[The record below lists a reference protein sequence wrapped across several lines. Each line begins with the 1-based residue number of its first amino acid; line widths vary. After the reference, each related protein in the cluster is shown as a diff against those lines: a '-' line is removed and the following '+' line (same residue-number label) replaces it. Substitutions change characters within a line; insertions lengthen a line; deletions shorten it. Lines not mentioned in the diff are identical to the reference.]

1 MSSHVPPGPRFRALD
16 VVIGQLIPKRAL
28 SPMLFL
34 SYFPPFGDISY
45 WEFAGRKLFFLNHP
59 DLIREV
65 LIEKAANYRKND
77 LAQQSLRP
85 FLGDGLLLSEGEH
98 HRQQRKL
105 MQPAFHSRRIE
116 SYAQFMVEHA
126 AKVIG
131 SWQAGQER
139 DVAAE
144 MMRLTLTIVGQT
156 LLGVD
161 VSADAPRVGQLVTS
175 MLHHANETTRR
186 LVQLPAWVPTAR
198 QRQAQKTVRDLHAL
212 VQKIIDERRRSGK
225 DHGDLLSMLLLT
237 RDESGAGMSDTQV
250 RDEVLTMILA
260 GHETTAN
267 TLAWALS
274 LLAKNP
280 ATAAALHTEVA
291 TVLRG
296 RPPTLADLPQL
307 PLIDYVIKESLRIYP
322 PAPVFTRQPVAAT
335 ELGGYAIAADA
346 ILVTSPYFLHRDPRF
361 FAEPLRFWP
370 ERWAAGLERALPRCA
385 YFPFGAGPRVCIG
398 QQFALMESRLL
409 LALLVARFRFS
420 LAPGQVV
427 EEEAAV
433 TLRPKTGLRMRLHPA
448 AAAPAA
454 SPPAA

>member
-1 MSSHVPPGPRFRALD
+1 MSNRVPPGPVFPALN
-16 VVIGQLIPKRAL
+16 VVIGQIIKSRSL
-28 SPMLFL
+28 SPMQFL
-34 SYFPPFGDISY
+34 SYFPPFGDLSY
-45 WEFAGRKLFFLNHP
+45 WGFGGRQMYFLNHP
-59 DLIREV
+59 DLIHQV
-65 LIEKAANYRKND
+65 LVEKAADYRKNE
-77 LAQQSLRP
+77 LTQRGLRP
-85 FLGDGLLLSEGEH
+85 FLGAGLLLSEGEL

-126 AKVIG
+126 TSVLR
-131 SWQAGQER
+131 SWRVGEER
-139 DVAAE
+139 DLAAE

-161 VSADAPRVGQLVTS
+161 VSADAQRIGHLVTT
-175 MLHHANETTRR
+175 MLHHANETTRK
-186 LVQLPAWVPTAR
+186 LVQLPAWVPTPR
-198 QRQAQKTVRDLHAL
+198 QRQAQKTVRELHAL

-237 RDESGAGMSDTQV
+237 RDESGAGMSDAQV
-250 RDEVLTMILA
+250 RDEVLTMVLA

-280 ATAAALHTEVA
+280 ATAEALQAEVA

-307 PLIDYVIKESLRIYP
+307 PLTDYVIKESLRIYP

-346 ILVTSPYFLHRDPRF
+346 ILVTSPYFMHRDPRF

-370 ERWAAGLERALPRCA
+370 ERWATGLERSLPRCT

-398 QQFALMESRLL
+398 QQFALLEARLL
-409 LALLVARFRFS
+409 LALLVAHFRYD

-433 TLRPKTGLRMRLHPA
+433 TLRPKNGLRMRLQPA
-448 AAAPAA
+448 AAAP
-454 SPPAA
+454 PPA